1 MPQAFNNLPRGFGG
15 CVQILYECINVEQH
29 RYHLWDERCH
39 AGLGYRDVGW
49 RLSGNQY
56 LKPQEKTLKVLG
68 ATRGLFAAR
77 FADTGPVLLQYH
89 SGSEDPAD

>member
-1 MPQAFNNLPRGFGG
+1 
-15 CVQILYECINVEQH
+15 
-29 RYHLWDERCH
+29 
-39 AGLGYRDVGW
+39 
-49 RLSGNQY
+49 